1 MQHTHCTM
9 PKDDPKL
16 NMRLVEIKNIAI
28 NAAGVLQPWLPLVY
42 TKLFLRTMRTWV
54 GSALAAELHY
64 KKTTL
69 QKVNPWI
76 QSALFHF
83 HLTLSNLRQPKPC
96 MHGSHIVT
104 NSAGMYAKGAKLLPH
119 FWPEIWN
126 PSRKHIKYLGFLGRK
141 WYTMCPNMCIF
152 GLMWYRRR
160 RWLHA
165 WSASWFMADL

>member
-1 MQHTHCTM
+1 MQPGSFNHDCH
-9 PKDDPKL
+9 L
-16 NMRLVEIKNIAI
+16 YIQN
-28 NAAGVLQPWLPLVY
+28 Y
-42 TKLFLRTMRTWV
+42 FLRTMRTWV

-69 QKVNPWI
+69 QKVNMDPKRPFSLPPHTVEPSAAQAMHAWI
-76 QSALFHF
+76 TYRNKLSRDVCKGCETAATF
-83 HLTLSNLRQPKPC
+83 LTRDMKS
-96 MHGSHIVT
+96 S
-104 NSAGMYAKGAKLLPH
+104 
-119 FWPEIWN
+119 
-126 PSRKHIKYLGFLGRK
+126 SRKHIKYLGFLGRK